1 MSTKELIEQ
10 SAKYLCNTYNRYPIV
25 LAKGKG
31 CRVWDV
37 EGREYL
43 DFVAGLA
50 VLNLGH
56 CHPNVVEAIRE
67 QAERLI
73 HVSNYY
79 HNEPM
84 VELARLLCECSF
96 AEKVFFCNSGAEA
109 NEAAIKLARK
119 YAKENLGSER
129 FEIIT
134 MFKSFHGRTMA
145 TITATGQERFHKGF
159 EPLLPGF
166 KYVTYNDLKAV
177 EDAVT
182 EKTCAIMI
190 EPIQGEGGV
199 NVPSKDYVQGLRR
212 LCDEKGLLL
221 IFDEVQTGIGRTG
234 KMFAYEHFG
243 IEPDIMTLA
252 KGLANGVP
260 IGAMLTKD
268 KFATAL
274 VPGTHASTFGGNPL
288 AAAAAIAV
296 LQTIQRDGSLKKPT
310 EDVCH
315 SCISVVRK
323 IEKENILRN
332 CNFVGGYLVNRLKE
346 LKKGFDFIR
355 DVRGMGLLIGME
367 LSFDAGDIVKK
378 AMERGI
384 LINYTNT
391 NVLRFIPPLIVTEE
405 EVDILIN
412 ALEEIFMG
420 IGKK

>member
-1 MSTKELIEQ
+1 MKTNKLIEQ
-10 SAKYLCNTYNRYPIV
+10 SSKYLCNTYNRYPV
-25 LAKGKG
+25 VFSKGKG
-31 CRVWDV
+31 CKLWDV
-37 EGREYL
+37 EGKEYL

-50 VLNLGH
+50 VCNLGH
-56 CHPNVVEAIRE
+56 CHPNVVAAIQG

-84 VELARLLCECSF
+84 IELARLLCENSF

-119 YAKENLGSER
+119 YAKENLGQEK

-134 MFKSFHGRTMA
+134 MLKSFHGRTMA

-159 EPLLPGF
+159 EPLLEGF
-166 KYVTYNDLKAV
+166 KYVPYNDLEALRGAIS
-177 EDAVT
+177 ER
-182 EKTCAIMI
+182 TCAIMM

-199 NVPSKDYVQGLRR
+199 NVPSKEYIQELRKLCNEQGI
-212 LCDEKGLLL
+212 LL

-234 KMFAYEHFG
+234 KLFAYEHFG
-243 IEPDIMTLA
+243 IEPDVMTLA

-268 KFATAL
+268 KFASAF

-288 AAAAAIAV
+288 ATAAAVAV
-296 LQTIQRDGSLKKPT
+296 LRTI
-310 EDVCH
+310 EN
-315 SCISVVRK
+315 
-323 IEKENILRN
+323 ENIIEN
-332 CNFVGGYLVNRLKE
+332 CQMIGGYLVNRLKG
-346 LKKGFDFIR
+346 LQKGFDFIK

-378 AMERGI
+378 CMERGI
-384 LINYTNT
+384 LINYTNG
-391 NVLRFIPPLIVTEE
+391 NILRFIPPLIVTAD
-405 EVDILIN
+405 EVDLLIN

-420 IGKK
+420 IKK

>member
-1 MSTKELIEQ
+1 MKTNKLIEQ
-10 SAKYLCNTYNRYPIV
+10 SSKYLCNTYNRYPV
-25 LAKGKG
+25 VFSKGKG
-31 CRVWDV
+31 CKLWDV
-37 EGREYL
+37 DGKEYL

-50 VLNLGH
+50 VCNLGH
-56 CHPNVVEAIRE
+56 CHPNVVAAIQG

-73 HVSNYY
+73 HISNYY

-84 VELARLLCECSF
+84 IELARLLCENSF

-119 YAKENLGSER
+119 YAKENLGLEK

-134 MFKSFHGRTMA
+134 MLKSFHGRTMA

-159 EPLLPGF
+159 EPLLEGF
-166 KYVTYNDLKAV
+166 KYVPYNDLEALRGAIS
-177 EDAVT
+177 ER
-182 EKTCAIMI
+182 TCAIMM

-199 NVPSKDYVQGLRR
+199 NVPSKEYIQELRKLCNEQGI
-212 LCDEKGLLL
+212 LL

-234 KMFAYEHFG
+234 KLFAYEHFG
-243 IEPDIMTLA
+243 IEPDVMTLA

-268 KFATAL
+268 KFASAF

-288 AAAAAIAV
+288 ATAAAVAV
-296 LQTIQRDGSLKKPT
+296 LRTI
-310 EDVCH
+310 EN
-315 SCISVVRK
+315 
-323 IEKENILRN
+323 ENIIEN
-332 CNFVGGYLVNRLKE
+332 CQMIGGYLVNRLKG
-346 LKKGFDFIR
+346 LQKGFDFIK

-378 AMERGI
+378 CMERGI
-384 LINYTNT
+384 LINYTNG
-391 NVLRFIPPLIVTEE
+391 NILRFIPPLIVTAD
-405 EVDILIN
+405 EVDLLII

-420 IGKK
+420 IGRQ

>member
-10 SAKYLCNTYNRYPIV
+10 SSKYLCNTYNRYPIV
-25 LAKGKG
+25 FSKGKG
-31 CRVWDV
+31 CKLWDV
-37 EGREYL
+37 DGKEYL

-56 CHPNVVEAIRE
+56 CHPNVVAAIKE

-84 VELARLLCECSF
+84 IELARLLCENSF

-119 YAKENLGSER
+119 YAKENLGPEK

-134 MFKSFHGRTMA
+134 MLKSFHGRTMA

-159 EPLLPGF
+159 EPLLEGF
-166 KYVTYNDLKAV
+166 KYVPYNDLESVKKAV
-177 EDAVT
+177 S
-182 EKTCAIMI
+182 EKTCAVMI
-190 EPIQGEGGV
+190 EPVQGEGGV
-199 NVPSKDYVQGLRR
+199 NIPSKEYMQGLRG
-212 LCDEKGLLL
+212 LCDEKGILL

-234 KMFAYEHFG
+234 KLFAYEHFG

-260 IGAMLTKD
+260 IGAMLTKER
-268 KFATAL
+268 FATAFI
-274 VPGTHASTFGGNPL
+274 PGAHASTFGGNPL
-288 AAAAAIAV
+288 ATASAVAV
-296 LQTIQRDGSLKKPT
+296 LQTIKN
-310 EDVCH
+310 ED
-315 SCISVVRK
+315 
-323 IEKENILRN
+323 ILRN
-332 CNFVGGYLVNRLKE
+332 CNIVGGYLINRLKE
-346 LKKGFDFIR
+346 LKTGFDFIK

-378 AMERGI
+378 CMEKGL
-384 LINYTNT
+384 LINYTNG
-391 NVLRFIPPLIVTEE
+391 NVLRFIPPLIVTEN

-412 ALEEIFMG
+412 TLSDIFMG
-420 IGKK
+420 ITK

>member
-1 MSTKELIEQ
+1 VKTNKLIEQ
-10 SAKYLCNTYNRYPIV
+10 SSKYLCNTYNRYPV
-25 LAKGKG
+25 VFSKGKG
-31 CRVWDV
+31 CKLWDV
-37 EGREYL
+37 EGKEYL

-50 VLNLGH
+50 VCNLGH
-56 CHPNVVEAIRE
+56 CHPNVVAAIQG

-84 VELARLLCECSF
+84 IELARLLCENSF

-119 YAKENLGSER
+119 YAKENLGLEK

-134 MFKSFHGRTMA
+134 MLKSFHGRTMA

-159 EPLLPGF
+159 EPLLEGF
-166 KYVTYNDLKAV
+166 KYVPYNDLEALRGAIS
-177 EDAVT
+177 ER
-182 EKTCAIMI
+182 TCAIMM

-199 NVPSKDYVQGLRR
+199 NVPSKEYIQELRKLCNEQGI
-212 LCDEKGLLL
+212 LL

-234 KMFAYEHFG
+234 KLFAYEHFG
-243 IEPDIMTLA
+243 IEPDVMTLA

-268 KFATAL
+268 KFASAF

-288 AAAAAIAV
+288 ATAAAVAV
-296 LQTIQRDGSLKKPT
+296 LRTI
-310 EDVCH
+310 EN
-315 SCISVVRK
+315 
-323 IEKENILRN
+323 ENIIEN
-332 CNFVGGYLVNRLKE
+332 CQMIGGYLVNRLKG
-346 LKKGFDFIR
+346 LQKGFDFIK

-378 AMERGI
+378 CMERGI
-384 LINYTNT
+384 LINYTNG
-391 NVLRFIPPLIVTEE
+391 NILRFIPPLIVTAD
-405 EVDILIN
+405 EVDLLII

-420 IGKK
+420 IGRQ

>member
-1 MSTKELIEQ
+1 MSSKELIEQ
-10 SAKYLCNTYNRYPIV
+10 SSKYLCFTYNRYPIV
-25 LAKGKG
+25 FSKGKG
-31 CRVWDV
+31 CKLWDV
-37 EGREYL
+37 DGKEYL

-50 VLNLGH
+50 VCNLGH
-56 CHPNVVEAIRE
+56 CHPTVVAAIKE

-84 VELARLLCECSF
+84 IELARLLCENSF

-119 YAKENLGSER
+119 YAKENLGKEK

-134 MFKSFHGRTMA
+134 MLKSFHGRTMA

-159 EPLLPGF
+159 EPLLEGF
-166 KYVTYNDLKAV
+166 KYVPFNDLEALRG
-177 EDAVT
+177 AIT
-182 EKTCAIMI
+182 EKTCAIMM

-199 NVPSKDYVQGLRR
+199 NVPSKEYIQELRKLCNQQGI
-212 LCDEKGLLL
+212 LL

-234 KMFAYEHFG
+234 KLFAYEHFG
-243 IEPDIMTLA
+243 IEPDVVTLA

-268 KFATAL
+268 KFASAF

-288 AAAAAIAV
+288 ATAAAVAV
-296 LQTIQRDGSLKKPT
+296 LK
-310 EDVCH
+310 V
-315 SCISVVRK
+315 
-323 IEKENILRN
+323 IENENIIEN
-332 CNFVGGYLVNRLKE
+332 CQMIGGYLVNRLKG
-346 LKKGFDFIR
+346 LQKGFDFIK

-378 AMERGI
+378 CMERGI
-384 LINYTNT
+384 LINYTNG
-391 NVLRFIPPLIVTEE
+391 NILRFIPPLIVTAD
-405 EVDILIN
+405 EVDLLIN

-420 IGKK
+420 LKK

>member
-1 MSTKELIEQ
+1 MSSKELIEQ
-10 SAKYLCNTYNRYPIV
+10 SSKYLCFTYNRYPV
-25 LAKGKG
+25 VFSKGKG
-31 CRVWDV
+31 CKIWDV
-37 EGREYL
+37 DGKEYL

-50 VLNLGH
+50 VCNLGH
-56 CHPNVVEAIRE
+56 CHPTVVAAIKE

-84 VELARLLCECSF
+84 IELARLLCEKSF

-119 YAKENLGSER
+119 YAKENLGKEK

-134 MFKSFHGRTMA
+134 MLKSFHGRTMA

-159 EPLLPGF
+159 EPLLEGF
-166 KYVTYNDLKAV
+166 KYVPFNDLEALRG
-177 EDAVT
+177 AIT
-182 EKTCAIMI
+182 EKTCAIMM

-199 NVPSKDYVQGLRR
+199 NVPSKEYIQELRKLCNQQGI
-212 LCDEKGLLL
+212 LL

-234 KMFAYEHFG
+234 KLFAYEHFG

-252 KGLANGVP
+252 KGLANGIP

-268 KFATAL
+268 KFASAF

-288 AAAAAIAV
+288 ATGAAVAV
-296 LQTIQRDGSLKKPT
+296 LKTIES
-310 EDVCH
+310 E
-315 SCISVVRK
+315 K
-323 IEKENILRN
+323 IIENCQMI
-332 CNFVGGYLVNRLKE
+332 GGYLVNRLKG
-346 LKKGFDFIR
+346 LQKGFDFIK

-378 AMERGI
+378 CMERGI
-384 LINYTNT
+384 LINYTNG
-391 NVLRFIPPLIVTEE
+391 NILRFIPPLIVSAD
-405 EVDILIN
+405 EVDLLIN
-412 ALEEIFMG
+412 ALEEIFIG
-420 IGKK
+420 IKK

>member
-1 MSTKELIEQ
+1 MKTNKLIEQ
-10 SAKYLCNTYNRYPIV
+10 SSKYLCNTYNRYPV
-25 LAKGKG
+25 VFSKGKG
-31 CRVWDV
+31 CKLWDV
-37 EGREYL
+37 EGKEYL

-50 VLNLGH
+50 VCNLGH
-56 CHPNVVEAIRE
+56 CHPNVVAAIQG

-84 VELARLLCECSF
+84 IELARLLCENSF

-119 YAKENLGSER
+119 YAKENLGLEK

-134 MFKSFHGRTMA
+134 MLKSFHGRTMA

-159 EPLLPGF
+159 EPLLEGF
-166 KYVTYNDLKAV
+166 KYVPYNDLEALRGAIS
-177 EDAVT
+177 ER
-182 EKTCAIMI
+182 TCAIMM

-199 NVPSKDYVQGLRR
+199 NVPSKEYIQELRKLCNEQGI
-212 LCDEKGLLL
+212 LL

-234 KMFAYEHFG
+234 KLFAYEHFG
-243 IEPDIMTLA
+243 IEPDVMTLA

-268 KFATAL
+268 KFASAF

-288 AAAAAIAV
+288 ATAAAVAV
-296 LQTIQRDGSLKKPT
+296 LRTI
-310 EDVCH
+310 EN
-315 SCISVVRK
+315 
-323 IEKENILRN
+323 ENIIEN
-332 CNFVGGYLVNRLKE
+332 CQMIGGYLVNRLKG
-346 LKKGFDFIR
+346 LQKGFDFIK

-378 AMERGI
+378 CMERGI
-384 LINYTNT
+384 LINYTNG
-391 NVLRFIPPLIVTEE
+391 NILRFIPPLIVTAD
-405 EVDILIN
+405 EVDLLIN

-420 IGKK
+420 IRRQ

>member
-1 MSTKELIEQ
+1 MKTNELIEQ
-10 SAKYLCNTYNRYPIV
+10 SSKYICFTYNRYPV
-25 LAKGKG
+25 VFSKGKG
-31 CRVWDV
+31 CKLWDV
-37 EGREYL
+37 DGKEYL

-50 VLNLGH
+50 VCNLGH
-56 CHPNVVEAIRE
+56 CHTNVVAAIKE
-67 QAERLI
+67 QAEKLI

-84 VELARLLCECSF
+84 IDLARLLCENSF

-119 YAKENLGSER
+119 YAKENLGPEK

-134 MFKSFHGRTMA
+134 MLKSFHGRTMA

-159 EPLLPGF
+159 EPLLEGF
-166 KYVTYNDLKAV
+166 KYVPFNNLEALRG
-177 EDAVT
+177 AIS
-182 EKTCAIMI
+182 EKTCAIMM

-199 NVPSKDYVQGLRR
+199 NVPSKEYIQELRKLCNEQGI
-212 LCDEKGLLL
+212 LL

-234 KMFAYEHFG
+234 KLFAYEHFG
-243 IEPDIMTLA
+243 IEPDVVTLA

-268 KFATAL
+268 KFASAF

-288 AAAAAIAV
+288 AAAAAVAV
-296 LQTIQRDGSLKKPT
+296 LKTIKK
-310 EDVCH
+310 EDVL
-315 SCISVVRK
+315 K
-323 IEKENILRN
+323 N
-332 CNFVGGYLVNRLKE
+332 CNIVSGYLINRLKE
-346 LKKGFDFIR
+346 LMKGFDFIR
-355 DVRGMGLLIGME
+355 DIRGMGLLIGME

-378 AMERGI
+378 CMERGI
-384 LINYTNT
+384 LINYTNGNT
-391 NVLRFIPPLIVTEE
+391 LRFIPPLIVTAD

-420 IGKK
+420 IGLKG